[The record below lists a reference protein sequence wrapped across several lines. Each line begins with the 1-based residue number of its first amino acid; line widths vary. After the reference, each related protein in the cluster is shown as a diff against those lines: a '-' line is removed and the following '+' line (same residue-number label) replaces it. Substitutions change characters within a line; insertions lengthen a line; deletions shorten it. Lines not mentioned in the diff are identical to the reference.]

1 MAETQT
7 KEINGH
13 NYEASPLPAR
23 RALRLQMRLVKSL
36 GPGLGQ
42 MLGAVKGSLS
52 DSEIDGDALG
62 NGVAKLMS
70 ELGSP
75 DEAAQLLVDM
85 VTSCVRRDGSELTP
99 KTFNVH
105 FQGSLLE
112 AYKVA
117 GFVLEVNYGD
127 FFGEAGIGGLG
138 EMIKEKIA
146 SLPSASP
153 PASTQA

>member
-7 KEINGH
+7 REINGH

-23 RALRLQMRLVKSL
+23 RALKLQMRLVKSL

-52 DSEIDGDALG
+52 DAELDGDALAAG
-62 NGVAKLMS
+62 ISKLMS

-85 VTSCVRRDGSELTP
+85 VAGVVRDNVVITP
-99 KTFNVH
+99 KTFNAQ
-105 FQGSLLE
+105 FQGTLLDV
-112 AYKVA
+112 YKVA

-146 SLPSASP
+146 SLPNASP
-153 PASTQA
+153 PASTKA